1 MVNICVIDINSFIII
16 RYGKIYRVT
25 AIILIGLLLFFMI
38 DKQFFMKQRVLRHR
52 LWEHTGG
59 AKVMDDMIGS
69 ENIIIKN
76 DSITYTSDA
85 YKTDT
90 LLLVYQYFDTM
101 KLLHIHSGK
110 ITKYSMKGA
119 NWTNYIGF

>member
-1 MVNICVIDINSFIII
+1 ME
-16 RYGKIYRVT
+16 KIYRVI

-59 AKVMDDMIGS
+59 ERIMGDFIDTEDIIFKGDTMIF
-69 ENIIIKN
+69 
-76 DSITYTSDA
+76 TSNA

-101 KLLHIHSGK
+101 KLLHIHTGK